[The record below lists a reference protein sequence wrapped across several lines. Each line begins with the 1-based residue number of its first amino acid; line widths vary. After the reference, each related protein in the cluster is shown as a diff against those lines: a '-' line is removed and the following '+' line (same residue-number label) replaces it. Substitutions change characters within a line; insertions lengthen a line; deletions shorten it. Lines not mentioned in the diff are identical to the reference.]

1 MYKCVSLSALFVF
14 LSIVAYGEKKHSDL
28 TVDSLKSLVV
38 VHSTDTNGVKLL
50 KKISEVYNQTCTDS
64 ALAYGSRSLALAKHI
79 HWDKGV
85 ANAYM
90 GIGVTYE
97 LRSDYPRSLENY
109 MQALK
114 INELI
119 GNKRGVA
126 AGNWGI
132 GNIYRSQR
140 QYDKAIMYSRS
151 ALVYYEGVQDK
162 ASISSLLLNLGNTY
176 NLLEELDSAINIYSR
191 VLTIKE
197 ELEDIEGESRVL
209 MNIGSVY
216 LKQNNYN
223 QCIAYYFK
231 SLRMIEST
239 REQYDYGSILGNI
252 GQCYLVIA
260 KDSNVI
266 KPDSLI
272 STDKKTN
279 LITAVKFLDSALAIS
294 RSLGE
299 VNDARITSLDLSE
312 ALELLGNYKGALS
325 MYKQHVAYKDSI
337 FSEENIDKIAAIEKQ
352 RAREIKDK
360 DIQIAKLRTEVYA
373 ICIAILVVVMIYIGY
388 RLARQIKSN
397 KQLANDRAGHL
408 KRIASQ
414 SKILE
419 HIAHIQSHDLRG
431 NVATILGLSKLFN
444 FDDASDPFN
453 KEIIHNIDMVAT
465 KMDGVITDVIN
476 EENKLMKENL

>member
-1 MYKCVSLSALFVF
+1 
-14 LSIVAYGEKKHSDL
+14 
-28 TVDSLKSLVV
+28 
-38 VHSTDTNGVKLL
+38 
-50 KKISEVYNQTCTDS
+50 
-64 ALAYGSRSLALAKHI
+64 
-79 HWDKGV
+79 
-85 ANAYM
+85 
-90 GIGVTYE
+90 
-97 LRSDYPRSLENY
+97 
-109 MQALK
+109 
-114 INELI
+114 
-119 GNKRGVA
+119 
-126 AGNWGI
+126 
-132 GNIYRSQR
+132 
-140 QYDKAIMYSRS
+140 
-151 ALVYYEGVQDK
+151 
-162 ASISSLLLNLGNTY
+162 
-176 NLLEELDSAINIYSR
+176 
-191 VLTIKE
+191 
-197 ELEDIEGESRVL
+197 
-209 MNIGSVY
+209 
-216 LKQNNYN
+216 
-223 QCIAYYFK
+223 
-231 SLRMIEST
+231 MIEST
-239 REQYDYGSILGNI
+239 GEQHDYGSILGNI
-252 GQCYLVIA
+252 GQFYLVIA

-272 STDKKTN
+272 SADKKTN

-444 FDDASDPFN
+444 FDEASDPFN
-453 KEIIHNIDMVAT
+453 KEIIHNIDIVAT
-465 KMDGVITDVIN
+465 KMDGVITEVIN

>member
-1 MYKCVSLSALFVF
+1 MYKYLSLTILIVFV
-14 LSIVAYGEKKHSDL
+14 IGTAHGERKRNDVI
-28 TVDSLKSLVV
+28 VDSLKSSFAG
-38 VHSTDTNGVKLL
+38 HSSDTSGVKIL
-50 KKISEVYNQTCTDS
+50 KKISEVYNQTSTDS
-64 ALAYGSRSLALAKHI
+64 ALVYGFRSLSLAKKLN
-79 HWDKGV
+79 WEKGI
-85 ANAYM
+85 ASAHM
-90 GIGVTYE
+90 GLGVSYE
-97 LRSDYPRSLENY
+97 LHSDFPSSLDHY

-114 INELI
+114 INERI

-132 GNIYRSQR
+132 GNIFRAQK
-140 QYDKAIMYSRS
+140 QFEKAILYTRN
-151 ALVYYEGVQDK
+151 ALVYYEGIQDK
-162 ASISSLLLNLGNTY
+162 VSESSLLLNLGNTY
-176 NLLEELDSAINIYSR
+176 NLLDKLDSAINTYSR
-191 VLTIKE
+191 TLILKQ
-197 ELEDIEGESRVL
+197 ELNDIEGVSRVL

-239 REQYDYGSILGNI
+239 GEEYDYGSILGNI

-272 STDKKTN
+272 SADKKTN
-279 LITAVKFLDSALAIS
+279 LLTAVKYLDSALNIS
-294 RSLGE
+294 KRLGE

-312 ALELLGNYKGALS
+312 ALELLGEYREALS
-325 MYKQHVAYKDSI
+325 KYKEHVAYKDSI
-337 FSEENIDKIAAIEKQ
+337 FSGANLDKIADLEMK
-352 RAREIKDK
+352 RAKELKDK

-373 ICIAILVVVMIYIGY
+373 ICIAILVVAMIYIGY
-388 RLARQIKSN
+388 RLYRQNRSN
-397 KQLANDRAGHL
+397 KQLAKDRAGHL

-419 HIAHIQSHDLRG
+419 HIAYIQSHDLRG
-431 NVATILGLSKLFN
+431 NVATILGLAKLFN

-453 KEIIHNIDMVAT
+453 KEVIHNIDMVAT

-476 EENKLMKENL
+476 EENKLMSDHL